1 MGCSCLINNNENE
14 IIYTNKIENIPN
26 DFQSEKY
33 NSSLIKFNQL
43 YNDNLSNLSSTN
55 KTFSFNYPISRIKPQ
70 EIIFLL
76 NTLPPLKLKIK
87 IELHL
92 PIKYDNQGEYWGETK
107 KNTKIRHGRGIQ
119 IWIDGTKYEG
129 YWLDDKANI
138 KGKLIHSD
146 GDIYE
151 GEWKDDKVEGF
162 GKYIHVDGSKYEGQ
176 WKDDKQHGKGIE
188 TWADGTSYEGD
199 YIAGKKHGYGIF
211 KWNEKEFLLG
221 LMEENMKGNIK
232 MIKKKAMANLNGTEE
247 KNIKDIGKMENNME
261 KVCYI
266 ILKIKVGEKEFGIME
281 KESNGL
287 KNDK

>member
-107 KNTKIRHGRGIQ
+107 KIQ
-119 IWIDGTKYEG
+119 K
-129 YWLDDKANI
+129 
-138 KGKLIHSD
+138 
-146 GDIYE
+146 
-151 GEWKDDKVEGF
+151 
-162 GKYIHVDGSKYEGQ
+162 
-176 WKDDKQHGKGIE
+176 
-188 TWADGTSYEGD
+188 
-199 YIAGKKHGYGIF
+199 
-211 KWNEKEFLLG
+211 
-221 LMEENMKGNIK
+221 
-232 MIKKKAMANLNGTEE
+232 
-247 KNIKDIGKMENNME
+247 
-261 KVCYI
+261 
-266 ILKIKVGEKEFGIME
+266 
-281 KESNGL
+281 
-287 KNDK
+287 